1 MAEHGSDDRTAKKGR
16 PRSKV
21 ARVID
26 GYDLNIGAELE
37 HRWLATDETGM
48 SLRQLASLFNRAV
61 LEAAIGQSDMSI
73 LDADIDHLYEQL
85 TDDDVS
91 AGVQTRVQRR
101 LEQNGVDVESVTSD
115 FVTHQAIH
123 TYLREYRDVRQPDPS
138 PEQRRESAIERIQ
151 KLQDRS
157 AAVTEDAVE
166 GLQRADLVPDGDVDV
181 VVDIQVIYADTGE
194 QFDVFDLIEADT
206 T

>member
-1 MAEHGSDDRTAKKGR
+1 MTEHESDDRTAEEGR

-26 GYDLNIGAELE
+26 AYDLDIGAELE
-37 HRWLATDETGM
+37 RRWLATDETGM

-61 LEAAIGQSDMSI
+61 LEAAIEQSDMSA
-73 LDADIDHLYEQL
+73 LDTDIDRLYEQL

-91 AGVQTRVQRR
+91 GGVQTRARRR
-101 LEQNGVDVESVTSD
+101 LERNGVDVESVTSD
-115 FVTHQAIH
+115 FVTHQTIH
-123 TYLREYRDVRQPDPS
+123 TYLREYRDVQQPDPTS
-138 PEQRRESAIERIQ
+138 EQRRESAIERIQ

-157 AAVTEDAVE
+157 AAVTEDTVE

-181 VVDIQVIYADTGE
+181 VVDIQVIYTDTGE
-194 QFDVFDLIEADT
+194 QFDVFDLIEVDT